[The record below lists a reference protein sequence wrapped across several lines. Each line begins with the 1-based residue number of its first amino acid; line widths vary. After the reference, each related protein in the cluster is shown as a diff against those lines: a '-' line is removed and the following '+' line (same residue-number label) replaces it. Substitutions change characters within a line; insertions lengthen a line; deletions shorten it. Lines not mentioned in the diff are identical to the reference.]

1 MPRIIVDTVS
11 LISMSEIE
19 YIQGLCH
26 QVQTAYNL
34 LKTNENI
41 SLADETI
48 ESLICP
54 VMSLQFPSPESDDAR
69 QLARKAYRGLSDYIE
84 HRYPERKLAIIRP
97 DSLFHTVLALHF
109 SAMLSRSPIWD
120 GILAV
125 REFTHSH
132 TTDLETF
139 DSLMRQANAA
149 LLAAESDVELYL
161 ALKFVKA
168 LNSLSVAPDLL
179 RRKELKD
186 LAPLKRKVHSRLHH
200 RLYKQDRR
208 KWHDDFRQRL
218 FEIQGKVC
226 AGCGAKFNSHS
237 TMALDHIESPITG
250 GADTPGNLQLLCLSC
265 NGTKNAWG
273 MRHLRKRLMEEKRM
287 VDLEAAEEAHKAAL
301 SFIG

>member
-1 MPRIIVDTVS
+1 
-11 LISMSEIE
+11 MSEIE

-26 QVQTAYNL
+26 QVQAAYNL
-34 LKTNENI
+34 LKTNKNI

-54 VMSLQFPSPESDDAR
+54 VMSLQFPGPESDDAR

-84 HRYPERKLAIIRP
+84 HRYPERKSTIIRP
-97 DSLFHTVLALHF
+97 NSFSHKVLALHF
-109 SAMLSRSPIWD
+109 SAMLSDSPIWD
-120 GILAV
+120 DILAAK
-125 REFTHSH
+125 EFTHNH
-132 TTDLETF
+132 TTDHPTDLAVF
-139 DSLMRQANAA
+139 NSLIQQANATM
-149 LLAAESDVELYL
+149 LAAESSVELYL
-161 ALKFVKA
+161 AVKFVDA
-168 LNSLSVAPDLL
+168 LNSSSVD
-179 RRKELKD
+179 RDRFRLKD
-186 LAPLKRKVHSRLHH
+186 LVLLKRKVHSRLHH

-208 KWHDDFRQRL
+208 KWPDDFRQRL

-237 TMALDHIESPITG
+237 TMALDHIASPITG
-250 GADTPGNLQLLCLSC
+250 GADTPGNLQLLCLTC